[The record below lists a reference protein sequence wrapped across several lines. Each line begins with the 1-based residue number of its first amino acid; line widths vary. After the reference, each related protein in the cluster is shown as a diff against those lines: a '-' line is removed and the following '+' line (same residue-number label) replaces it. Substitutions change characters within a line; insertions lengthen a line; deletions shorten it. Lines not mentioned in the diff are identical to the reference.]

1 MLAYR
6 YNQSSNK
13 QEIRNLKWGIIKGS
27 ASVSAFAFTIKA
39 MGISL
44 LSLLVGLCIAA
55 VVRKTVS
62 TLRFFEYLKFIKS
75 LKVKIPKLKKKISRR
90 DFISLKL
97 FEFKNA

>member
-1 MLAYR
+1 MAVCDYCGNNIAESRLKIFPDTNLCSAKCV
-6 YNQSSNK
+6 N
-13 QEIRNLKWGIIKGS
+13 EIKDNFEEVQKSI
-27 ASVSAFAFTIKA
+27 VC
-39 MGISL
+39 
-44 LSLLVGLCIAA
+44 LCISA

-62 TLRFFEYLKFIKS
+62 TLRFFEYLKFIRS